1 MAIRKSA
8 AAIAGLLVA
17 FGMLAGCSAT
27 RPAEPAPSASGTE
40 TASSE
45 KPLIGITM
53 PTVSLERW
61 NNDGTGLK
69 AQLES
74 MGYQTMLD
82 YADNK
87 NELQIQQLE
96 NQINAGAK
104 VLVIASIDGKTLGP
118 TLQKAADKGIKVI
131 AYDRLILNT
140 PNVDYYATFDNY
152 KVGVLQGTFI
162 KDALQLDSAD
172 GPFNF
177 EPFAGSPDD
186 NNASLFFGG
195 AWDQLKSYVDSGK
208 LVINSETGKKASG
221 NWQDIGIL
229 GWGSADAQDEM
240 ENRLNSFYTD
250 KKVDVVLSPND
261 SLALGIAQALETK
274 GYQVGSDWPVLTG
287 QDGDVAN
294 VKNILAGKQSMTVW
308 KDTRE
313 LAKRVATMV
322 DEIAQGKEVTV
333 NNTADYD
340 NGEKIV
346 PSYLLDPEVVVK
358 DTVQSK
364 LVDSGFIKADQLKC
378 RADGSEPG
386 TGAGCGPA
394 RPRPSPPGGRGSNGR
409 TTGHPRDDRNLDG
422 VSRRQGARGRHPDR
436 PAWRD
441 PRHLR

>member
-1 MAIRKSA
+1 MAIRKFA
-8 AAIAGLLVA
+8 ALVA
-17 FGMLAGCSAT
+17 GMAVGLGALAGCSAQ
-27 RPAEPAPSASGTE
+27 RSPAEPAPTASGGGTS
-40 TASSE
+40 TD

-69 AQLES
+69 AQLEG

-87 NELQIQQLE
+87 NEEQIKHLE
-96 NQINAGAK
+96 NQINAGAQ

-118 TLQKAADKGIKVI
+118 TLQKAADKGIKII

-140 PNVDYYATFDNY
+140 PNIDYYATFDNY
-152 KVGVLQGTFI
+152 KVGELQGTFI
-162 KDALQLDSAD
+162 KDALNLDSAA

-195 AWDQLKSYVDSGK
+195 AWDLLKPYVDSGK

-229 GWGSADAQDEM
+229 EWKSASAQSEM

-274 GYQVGSDWPVLTG
+274 GYQVDSDWPVLTG

-294 VKNILAGKQSMTVW
+294 VKNILAGRQSMTVW

-313 LAKRVATMV
+313 LAKRVAAMV
-322 DEIAQGKEVTV
+322 DEIVQGKEVTV
-333 NNTADYD
+333 NNTTDYD
-340 NGEKIV
+340 NGSKVV
-346 PSYLLDPEVVVK
+346 PSYLIEPEVVVK

-364 LVDSGFIKADQLKC
+364 LVDSGFIKADQL
-378 RADGSEPG
+378 
-386 TGAGCGPA
+386 
-394 RPRPSPPGGRGSNGR
+394 
-409 TTGHPRDDRNLDG
+409 
-422 VSRRQGARGRHPDR
+422 Q
-436 PAWRD
+436 
-441 PRHLR
+441 